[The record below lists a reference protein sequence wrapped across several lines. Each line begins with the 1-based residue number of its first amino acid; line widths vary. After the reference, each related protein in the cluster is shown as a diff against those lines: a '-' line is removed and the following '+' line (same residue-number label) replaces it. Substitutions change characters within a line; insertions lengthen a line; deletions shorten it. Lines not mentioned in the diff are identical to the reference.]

1 MGGLFDNLGKKL
13 EDRDQEGG
21 ISPLDLASLAP
32 PLRRIMRIMLR
43 EVEMTYP
50 ELCEALEK
58 LPEGQQMS
66 REDLDEALEN
76 LRSQSWL
83 IRLGQDELITYK
95 VNLRR
100 KRGSSLGGGIW
111 DALDSRLKQ
120 NKESREEQP
129 GDAEGEENAD

>member
-13 EDRDQEGG
+13 ENRDQEEG

-32 PLRRIMRIMLR
+32 PLRRIMRLMLR

-50 ELCEALEK
+50 ELCEATEK
-58 LPEGQQMS
+58 LPEGQRMS
-66 REDLDEALEN
+66 REDLDQALEAL
-76 LRSQSWL
+76 RGQSWL

-100 KRGSSLGGGIW
+100 KRGSTLSGGIW
-111 DALDSRLKQ
+111 DALDSRIK
-120 NKESREEQP
+120 KKPAEEEAEEAAED
-129 GDAEGEENAD
+129 DAA